1 MQAPCLYLK
10 PKACFS
16 EARCGDHFVVSVV
29 LAVDPRT
36 PGGAVPYVAVVACL
50 ALPGVLRT
58 GLFGS
63 RVEIQTEFVLN
74 GIWGSGGFRRVRS
87 GVRIRKLLTRASGT
101 LLASRLRRDKILDF
115 ERQM

>member
-36 PGGAVPYVAVVACL
+36 PGGLFPGAVVACL

-63 RVEIQTEFVLN
+63 RGEIRTEFLFEWSLVF
-74 GIWGSGGFRRVRS
+74 WRV
-87 GVRIRKLLTRASGT
+87 
-101 LLASRLRRDKILDF
+101 
-115 ERQM
+115 